1 MKKLQSLKLLALLL
15 TLKSTILIPTPI
27 ATAETPNNGDEMIPR
42 GVVERLLRLNIA
54 DFMGVE
60 KQLILGKLPDNLP
73 LEIPQ
78 PANTQV
84 VATIQRGKDNYQIEL
99 DVPQSAAQVES
110 LYENQLTQKGWKQ
123 QKQPSP
129 QQAFAT
135 SASEANKSIGYCES
149 EKGPSINLT
158 ISQSEKASTAV
169 SIGLSTDKNN
179 HFCRYISGGS
189 PFDIV
194 EVPSLKPPENT
205 KVIPNPM
212 RTFSSE
218 MSNSKVTLES
228 QLNME
233 QLNQHYINEMQQAGW
248 RKTADTKD
256 NQTNLSI
263 WTIKGAEDVT
273 WEAIMRIKPVEDKSG
288 QYSAN
293 LLILQDK

>member
-15 TLKSTILIPTPI
+15 TLKSTILIPSPI
-27 ATAETPNNGDEMIPR
+27 ANAETPNNEDEMIPR

-78 PANTQV
+78 PANAQV

-110 LYENQLTQKGWKQ
+110 FYENQLKQKGWKQ
-123 QKQPSP
+123 QKQASP

-135 SASEANKSIGYCES
+135 TANQSNKSSSYCES
-149 EKGPSINLT
+149 AKGPSINLS
-158 ISQSEKASTAV
+158 ISQSEKTSTSV
-169 SIGLSTDKNN
+169 SIGLSTNKNN
-179 HFCRYISGGS
+179 HFCRYLSGGS

-218 MSNSKVTLES
+218 FSNSKATLES
-228 QLNME
+228 QLNIE
-233 QLNQHYINEMQQAGW
+233 QLKQHYINQMQQAGW
-248 RKTADTKD
+248 TKTTDAKNTQ
-256 NQTNLSI
+256 NNLSI
-263 WTIKGAEDVT
+263 WTFKGQEDVS
-273 WEAIMRIKPVEDKSG
+273 WEGIMRIKPVEGKSG

-293 LLILQDK
+293 LMILQEK